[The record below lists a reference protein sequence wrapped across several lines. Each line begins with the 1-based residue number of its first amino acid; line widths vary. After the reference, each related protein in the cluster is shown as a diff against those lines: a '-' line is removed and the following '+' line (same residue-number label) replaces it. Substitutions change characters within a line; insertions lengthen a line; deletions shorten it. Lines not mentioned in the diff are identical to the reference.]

1 MSRIGKPRLGSD
13 WLVTRSDDGYVAEVC
28 PSPLFFA
35 RPLVPDRNELALID
49 WIRQRAASAPNLQLG
64 IGDDCAVWQPSGSS
78 LLFTTDV
85 LMEDVDFRIHE
96 TTPQLIGRKAMAVNL
111 SDIAAMAGRPVA
123 ALVGVALPKSRGF
136 EFAKQLH
143 EGMQSLAAEFK
154 VAIIGGDTN
163 IWDGPLVI
171 SVTLIGESTERG
183 PVRRSGAKPG
193 DWLFVTGPLGGSILG
208 HHLTF
213 TPRVHEA
220 LELHRLVDL
229 HAMID
234 LSDGLAADL
243 HHLLDESS
251 VGAMLFENSLPI
263 SEAACRMT
271 DNRSSLEHALSDGE
285 DFELLFAVT
294 PSDGAKLLATTG
306 DVTAT
311 RIGEIESQAGCHM
324 RMRDGRLRD
333 LPRGGWEHSF

>member
-1 MSRIGKPRLGSD
+1 M
-13 WLVTRSDDGYVAEVC
+13 
-28 PSPLFFA
+28 
-35 RPLVPDRNELALID
+35 PDCNELALIE
-49 WIRQRAASAPNLQLG
+49 WIRQRATSAPGMQLG
-64 IGDDCAVWQPSGSS
+64 IGDDCAIWQPSGAP

-85 LMEDVDFRIHE
+85 LMEDVDFRIDE

-111 SDIAAMAGRPVA
+111 SDIAAMAGRPLA

-143 EGMQSLAAEFK
+143 EGMQSLADEFH

-163 IWDGPLVI
+163 IWDGALVI
-171 SVTLIGESTERG
+171 SVTLIGEATERG
-183 PVRRSGAKPG
+183 PVRRSGAKAG

-213 TPRVHEA
+213 TPRVREA

-243 HHLLDESS
+243 PHLLDESH
-251 VGAMLFENSLPI
+251 VGATLFEEAVPI
-263 SEAACRMT
+263 SEAVRQMT
-271 DNRSSLEHALSDGE
+271 DNHTPIEHALSDGE

-294 PSDGAKLLATTG
+294 PSDGEKLLSATANA
-306 DVTAT
+306 TAT
-311 RIGEIESQAGCHM
+311 RIGEIESPLGCRI
-324 RMRDGRLRD
+324 RMADGSLRD

>member
-1 MSRIGKPRLGSD
+1 M
-13 WLVTRSDDGYVAEVC
+13 
-28 PSPLFFA
+28 
-35 RPLVPDRNELALID
+35 PDRNELALID
-49 WIRQRAASAPNLQLG
+49 WIRQRAASASSLQLG
-64 IGDDCAVWQPSGSS
+64 IGDDCAVWQPSGAP

-85 LMEDVDFRIHE
+85 LMEDVDFRIDE

-111 SDIAAMAGRPVA
+111 SDIAAMAGRPLA

-143 EGMQSLAAEFK
+143 EGMQSLATEFN

-163 IWDGPLVI
+163 TWDGPLVI
-171 SVTLIGESTERG
+171 SVTLIGEATERG
-183 PVRRSGAKPG
+183 PVRRSGAKAG

-213 TPRVHEA
+213 TPRVREA

-243 HHLLDESS
+243 HHLFDESG
-251 VGAMLFENSLPI
+251 VGATLFEDSLPI
-263 SEAACRMT
+263 SEAACRMK
-271 DNRSSLEHALSDGE
+271 DNRSPLEHALSDGE
-285 DFELLFAVT
+285 DFELLFAV
-294 PSDGAKLLATTG
+294 SLGDGAKLLATTG
-306 DVTAT
+306 EIAVT
-311 RIGEIESQAGCHM
+311 RIGQIDAESGSRIRKH
-324 RMRDGRLRD
+324 DGSLRE

>member
-1 MSRIGKPRLGSD
+1 M
-13 WLVTRSDDGYVAEVC
+13 
-28 PSPLFFA
+28 
-35 RPLVPDRNELALID
+35 PDRNELALID

-64 IGDDCAVWQPSGSS
+64 IGDDCAVWQPSGSP

-85 LMEDVDFRIHE
+85 LMEDVDFRVDE
-96 TTPQLIGRKAMAVNL
+96 TSPQLIGRKAMGVNL
-111 SDIAAMAGRPVA
+111 SDIAAMAGRPLA

-136 EFAKQLH
+136 DFARQVH
-143 EGMQSLAAEFK
+143 EGLQSLAEEFD

-163 IWDGPLVI
+163 TWDGPLVI
-171 SVTLIGESTERG
+171 SVTLIGEATERG

-213 TPRVHEA
+213 TPRIREA
-220 LELHRLVDL
+220 LEFHRLVDL

-243 HHLLDESS
+243 HHLLDESHI
-251 VGAMLFENSLPI
+251 GATLFEDSLPI
-263 SEAACRMT
+263 SEAACRMS
-271 DNRSSLEHALSDGE
+271 DNHSALEHALSDGE
-285 DFELLFAVT
+285 DFELLFAVA
-294 PSDGAKLLATTG
+294 PSDGAKLLSATG
-306 DVTAT
+306 SVTAI
-311 RIGEIESQAGCHM
+311 RIGEIESQPGCRI
-324 RMRDGRLRD
+324 RMADGTFRD